1 MSYIDTEKTYKRG
14 PQIIT
19 RKDAGA
25 IVARVGLQPNWRCL
39 DLGGGSGFLALF
51 LANLTPSGSVTTYEI
66 KKEHAEIIKKNIG
79 ASGFRNVKLVNKPA
93 EKFAGGGFDLI
104 TMDVKGAEKI
114 IPRAYRA
121 LRSCVPCNDG
131 EGGIQKRHNDREL
144 AEGVEQRPRLHASGA
159 QPDSA
164 HGIPHFRTER
174 VTLFDILFQFYENLF
189 YIPDRAKEYSF
200 IKILSIIN

>member
-114 IPRAYRA
+114 IPRAYKA
-121 LRSCVPCNDG
+121 LRSGGVIAVYSPHIEQQIACRATMEKAGFKSVITIENSQKEWSSVHGFTHPVPSQTVHTG
-131 EGGIQKRHNDREL
+131 FLTFGR
-144 AEGVEQRPRLHASGA
+144 
-159 QPDSA
+159 
-164 HGIPHFRTER
+164 
-174 VTLFDILFQFYENLF
+174 
-189 YIPDRAKEYSF
+189 KE
-200 IKILSIIN
+200 